1 MEKTEMNKCRGVFST
16 FSDTFIEWQFESR
29 CNNLKNG
36 NKIFTEWCHKKD
48 EYISIMSTIS
58 FNFQHYSRHDESH
71 SVCILQR
78 IEQILGRE
86 RIELLSAGDLWLI
99 LQVAYSHDIGMAL
112 THDQLVDLWKNDK
125 DFKEYLDECL
135 DEDLEDLHRAALF
148 MKEADNLINKKK
160 QMHDLEGKEE
170 LDFEEDWQIT
180 CESYLNILVA
190 EYIRKYHAFR
200 AKDKGDE
207 LDPRKNP
214 AIAARLYNISNDV
227 VAMHACNFEDIFSLQ
242 DEEDG
247 FGDGNMHPQFVAVML
262 RLGDLL
268 DIDNNR
274 FDPYVV
280 EHFGRLPS
288 ASLLHMKKHKAIT
301 HISVSEDEIS
311 VEAET
316 DEYDV
321 AVVSDSWFKY
331 IDREVENLICYWNKL
346 VPKELIGCRMKKSVC
361 KTFLSGQLFDSSK
374 KLEFSVNKERLI
386 NLLIGTS
393 VYQTDMECIREYI
406 QNALDA
412 SKVQLWID
420 LINGKYDSVRF
431 KNDEVFD
438 ISQLTP
444 LDLDKRV
451 YENYQITISVE
462 WNEKKDKIRMKFH
475 DNGIGIEREYM
486 EKLSTIG
493 TGWHG
498 RTQYANHMHKMA
510 KWLRPTGGF
519 GIGMQS
525 AFMVTDSVEIRTKS
539 DKDVCGYKVVLNKE
553 KKTGTVAITELKH
566 FMFRGTTI
574 TYEIS
579 PEKFQSWTSWLTKRR
594 KDEVSY
600 LGEKKEY
607 GYDSELLDEFDED
620 GILLYVEKYLK
631 NYIQAILPNSLFPI
645 AVKSSITQEEIINKT
660 EWPEEPYWKE
670 PSKYI
675 QVEYNDKEFIGV
687 DVSKQGSL
695 KYLIWNKTDGI
706 FASIKK
712 KDGVSES
719 KICYKNIIVREWKK
733 TKLDIFSQYTF
744 IVDFMGLPVKNCL
757 HLHRNSFLER
767 FDLVIPVKEC
777 FWVYLFFLKKNYTEY
792 CKRENN
798 GKPVDINA
806 ISDKKGS
813 TIEESWCLEWCSYL
827 LQLMC
832 IIEYPVLMTSSVEVV
847 NQNIGV
853 ERFERGENGE
863 ITIVKKYEDVNK
875 ILGDIRAFYY
885 GIDMDLDEMVIQDNL
900 AIVID
905 ESANLTSKNMG
916 KISIKWNWACDY
928 FNEKIENNHW
938 AKKTKLLNTIFRV
951 GVLQDED
958 LLRILKNDKGLK
970 VSHFTISDIELRGY
984 MLEHRDPIGRVSESE
999 LVEKMWDLSTMK
1011 RIMPEVKDV
1020 SKYKEIQ
1027 VDKLP
1032 FWTNIDDDEEY
1043 DDRKAIYII
1052 SPLSGR
1058 VLHSVENVIN
1068 TGVYLDYEKFRQYVW
1083 GERGQEFSSYHR
1095 LIEFVQK
1102 NQIEAKYYS
1111 SRDIK
1116 DCYEELLKDIYKERV
1131 LPRYKEQKG
1140 K

>member
-1 MEKTEMNKCRGVFST
+1 MEKTEMNKYRGVFSA

-71 SVCILQR
+71 SVCILHR
-78 IEQILGRE
+78 IEQILGKE
-86 RIELLSAGDLWLI
+86 RIKLLSAGDLWLI

-112 THDQLVDLWKNDK
+112 THDQLVDLWKYDE
-125 DFKEYLDECL
+125 DFKAYLDECL

-148 MKEADNLINKKK
+148 MKEADNLINKRK
-160 QMHDLEGKEE
+160 QMQDLEGKEE
-170 LDFEEDWQIT
+170 VVFEEDWQIT

-214 AIAARLYNISNDV
+214 AIASRLYNIANDV
-227 VAMHACNFEDIFSLQ
+227 VAMHACNFEDIFSLK

-247 FGDGNMHPQFVAVML
+247 FGDGNMHPQFAAAML

-280 EHFGRLPS
+280 DHFGRLPS
-288 ASLLHMKKHKAIT
+288 ASMLHMKKHKAIT
-301 HISVSEDEIS
+301 HICVSEAEIS

-321 AVVSDSWFKY
+321 AVISDSWFKY
-331 IDREVENLICYWNKL
+331 IDREVENLICYWNQL
-346 VPKELIGCRMKKSVC
+346 VPKALIGCRMKKSIC

-393 VYQTDMECIREYI
+393 VYQTEMECIREYI

-420 LINGKYDSVRF
+420 LVNGKYDSGRF

-438 ISQLTP
+438 NSQLTP
-444 LDLDKRV
+444 FDLDRRV

-462 WNEKKDKIRMKFH
+462 WNEKKDKIRLKFH

-498 RTQYANHMHKMA
+498 RPQYANYLHKMV

-525 AFMVTDSVEIRTKS
+525 AFMITDSVEIRTKS

-566 FMFRGTTI
+566 SLFRGTTI
-574 TYEIS
+574 IYEIS
-579 PEKFQSWTSWLTKRR
+579 PEKFQSWTSWLAKQGSN
-594 KDEVSY
+594 EVSY

-607 GYDSELLDEFDED
+607 GYESEVLDEFDED

-631 NYIQAILPNSLFPI
+631 KYIQAILPNSLFPI
-645 AVKSSITQEEIINKT
+645 AVKSSITQEKIINKT
-660 EWPEEPYWKE
+660 EWPEVPYWKE
-670 PSKYI
+670 PLKYI
-675 QVEYNDKEFIGV
+675 QVEHDEKEFIGV

-695 KYLIWNKTDGI
+695 RYLIWNKTDGI
-706 FASIKK
+706 FMSIKTK
-712 KDGVSES
+712 GDASKS

-733 TKLDIFSQYTF
+733 TKLDVFSPYTF
-744 IVDFMGLPVKNCL
+744 TVDFMGPSVKDCL
-757 HLHRNSFLER
+757 HLHRNSFLEK
-767 FDLVIPVKEC
+767 FDLINPVKEC
-777 FWVYLFFLKKNYTEY
+777 FWIYLYFLKKNYVGY
-792 CKRENN
+792 CERENDRN
-798 GKPVDINA
+798 SVDINVLK
-806 ISDKKGS
+806 DKKGL
-813 TIEESWCLEWCSYL
+813 TIEESWYLEWCSYL
-827 LQLMC
+827 LQLIC
-832 IIEYPVLMTSSVEVV
+832 IIEYPEFMENSIKVAYE
-847 NQNIGV
+847 NITV
-853 ERFERGENGE
+853 KRFKKGENGE
-863 ITIVKKYEDVNK
+863 ITIVKKYEDANK
-875 ILGDIRAFYY
+875 ILEDIRTFYY
-885 GIDMDLDEMVIQDNL
+885 GIDVAMNEKVIQDNR
-900 AIVID
+900 AIVIG
-905 ESANLTSKNMG
+905 ELQNVINTNSREISTTWERVSSFLKG
-916 KISIKWNWACDY
+916 KIGGNGS
-928 FNEKIENNHW
+928 EKS
-938 AKKTKLLNTIFRV
+938 KLLNTIDEN
-951 GVLQDED
+951 GVLQDEN
-958 LLRILKNDKGLK
+958 LIRILKSDKGLK
-970 VSHFTISDIELRGY
+970 ACYFKITDSELRGY
-984 MLEHRDPIGRVSESE
+984 MLEHRDSSSIVSESE
-999 LVEKMWDLSTMK
+999 LVKEMWDISQMK
-1011 RIMPEVKDV
+1011 RFMSEVKEV
-1020 SKYKEIQ
+1020 SRYKEIQ
-1027 VDKLP
+1027 VNKLP
-1032 FWTNIDDDEEY
+1032 FRISEDDDEEN
-1043 DDRKAIYII
+1043 DGRKAIYII

-1058 VLHSVENVIN
+1058 TIHSVEQVIHN
-1068 TGVYLDYEKFRQYVW
+1068 GIHLDYEKFRQFVW
-1083 GERGQEFSSYHR
+1083 GERGQELSSYHR
-1095 LIEFVQK
+1095 LIEFVYK

-1116 DCYEELLKDIYKERV
+1116 ACYEELLKDIYKEHILKRC
-1131 LPRYKEQKG
+1131 KKQKG